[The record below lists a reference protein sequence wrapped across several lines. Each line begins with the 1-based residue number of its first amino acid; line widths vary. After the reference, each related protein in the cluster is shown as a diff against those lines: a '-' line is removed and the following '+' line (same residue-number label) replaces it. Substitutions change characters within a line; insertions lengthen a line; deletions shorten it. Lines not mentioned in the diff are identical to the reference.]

1 MDQCCQDKSSELAV
15 LRAQQGRVLQ
25 IALGINLVMFVV
37 EFTAGVLASST
48 ALLGDSLDMFG
59 DASVYAL
66 TLYTLHRS
74 DRARAGANLAKGT
87 AMLLIGCAV
96 IVQAVRNAWLGIVPE
111 AHIMGT
117 IGVLALAANALCFA
131 LIYRHRS
138 DDLNMRSSWLC
149 SRNDL
154 IANTSVIAAAG
165 LVVWS
170 GSLWPDLVVGVAI
183 AALFLS
189 SAWHVLWAA
198 GRDWRHATP

>member
-1 MDQCCQDKSSELAV
+1 
-15 LRAQQGRVLQ
+15 
-25 IALGINLVMFVV
+25 MFAV
-37 EFTAGVLASST
+37 EFTAGILASST

-66 TLYTLHRS
+66 TLYTLHRG
-74 DRARAGANLAKGT
+74 DRARAGANLAKGA
-87 AMLLIGCAV
+87 AMLLIGVAV
-96 IVQAVRNAWLGIVPE
+96 ILQAARNAWFGIVPD

-117 IGVLALAANALCFA
+117 IGLLALAANAVCFA

-170 GSLWPDLVVGVAI
+170 GSLWPDLVVDLAI
-183 AALFLS
+183 AAL
-189 SAWHVLWAA
+189 
-198 GRDWRHATP
+198 